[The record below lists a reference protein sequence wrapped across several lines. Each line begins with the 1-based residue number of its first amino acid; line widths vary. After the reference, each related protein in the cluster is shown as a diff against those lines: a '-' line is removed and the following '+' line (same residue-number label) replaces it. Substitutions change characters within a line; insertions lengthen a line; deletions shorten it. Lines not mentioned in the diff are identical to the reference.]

1 MKKKLIYIEDLARKL
16 DIQKRPPPKTSA
28 YGWLMEEVLRQHPPS
43 IEKERKNIPG
53 SGKELN

>member
-16 DIQKRPPPKTSA
+16 DIQKKPLPTPPA

-43 IEKERKNIPG
+43 IEKERKTTRALV
-53 SGKELN
+53 KT